1 MLKKSEIERELKFAK
16 DPEKQLKIIAEL
28 NGVKVEQVKKVLNG
42 SADSLIVTKKPGAP
56 RKWTTG
62 EIDRV
67 VELYNAGY
75 TLDAIAAI
83 FGYSSGTPIKNALR
97 NYVYGKRSD
106 IIPRKQG
113 WEKKDIEEAVS
124 MKKQGIKTSAIAKK
138 FGRTPA
144 CVRMMLKKHM
154 GDCDESTY
162 SCPRC

>member
-16 DPEKQLKIIAEL
+16 DPEKQLEIIAEL

-42 SADSLIVTKKPGAP
+42 SADSFIVTKKPGAP
-56 RKWTTG
+56 RKWTDR
-62 EIDRV
+62 EIDHI
-67 VELYNAGY
+67 VEMYNSGY
-75 TLDAIAAI
+75 TMLAIAAE
-83 FGYSSGTPIKNALR
+83 FGYSSDTPIKNALR

-106 IIPRKQG
+106 VVPRKHG
-113 WEKKDIEEAVS
+113 WDEKDIRTAVD
-124 MKKQGIKTSAIAKK
+124 MKKQGMKTSAIAQR
-138 FGRTPA
+138 FGRTPE

>member
-1 MLKKSEIERELKFAK
+1 MITKSEIERQLKFAK

-42 SADSLIVTKKPGAP
+42 SADSFIVTKKPGAP
-56 RKWTTG
+56 RRWTTG
-62 EIDRV
+62 EIDRA

-75 TLDAIAAI
+75 TLDAIAAK

-97 NYVYGKRSD
+97 NYVYNKRPDFVS
-106 IIPRKQG
+106 RKQG

-124 MKKQGIKTSAIAKK
+124 MKKQGIKTSAIAKR

-144 CVRMMLKKHM
+144 CARMMLKKHM

-162 SCPRC
+162 SRPCC